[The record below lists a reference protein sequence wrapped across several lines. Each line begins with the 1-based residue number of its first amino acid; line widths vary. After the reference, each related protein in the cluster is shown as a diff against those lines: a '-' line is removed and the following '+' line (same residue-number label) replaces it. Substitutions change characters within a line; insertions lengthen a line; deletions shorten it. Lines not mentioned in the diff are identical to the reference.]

1 MKYNKQVQEQYSW
14 SLKIQKL
21 KLLQHNLKISMFS
34 NNQINSVIETL
45 TKSIIVENKLKSK
58 IDVL

>member
-1 MKYNKQVQEQYSW
+1 
-14 SLKIQKL
+14 
-21 KLLQHNLKISMFS
+21 MFS

>member
-1 MKYNKQVQEQYSW
+1 
-14 SLKIQKL
+14 
-21 KLLQHNLKISMFS
+21 MFS

-45 TKSIIVENKLKSK
+45 TKSKIVENKLKSK